1 MLCLKTDQEL
11 DEAKSLRSS
20 YLWVVI
26 NNWLV
31 IIKYIIHF
39 SSFHRN
45 GTLPPGTTTEQLLAA
60 KQIYES
66 SFHPDT
72 GQKQNVFG
80 RMCFQV
86 PGGMAITG
94 AMLSFYKYFIFKR
107 KCKNVMESEFP
118 IHIYIFF

>member
-1 MLCLKTDQEL
+1 MTYETFYNLIEYKNI
-11 DEAKSLRSS
+11 S
-20 YLWVVI
+20 
-26 NNWLV
+26 
-31 IIKYIIHF
+31 HF
-39 SSFHRN
+39 YRN

-94 AMLSFYKYFIFKR
+94 AMLSFYKYAII
-107 KCKNVMESEFP
+107 KNM
-118 IHIYIFF
+118 

>member
-1 MLCLKTDQEL
+1 MNDQTIYNLNEF
-11 DEAKSLRSS
+11 KIVSNF
-20 YLWVVI
+20 Y
-26 NNWLV
+26 
-31 IIKYIIHF
+31 
-39 SSFHRN
+39 RN

-80 RMCFQV
+80 RMSFQV

-94 AMLSFYKYFIFKR
+94 AMLSFYKYAIIKI
-107 KCKNVMESEFP
+107 M
-118 IHIYIFF
+118 